1 MVKLSLEKYKNKMKE
16 KYKDILKEIDNKL
29 VLADSW
35 SRGKLL
41 YELLEKTDIC
51 PEELKYYVFY
61 KWWDSI
67 DSYHSEFNR
76 DSIKEWIKL
85 ANIDIQS
92 EVQEKLIMDDDG
104 FIKVYRGTHELNEGW
119 YGMSWTTDKEIAKK
133 FANGCGVR
141 LQTKNPTIL
150 TGRVSYYN
158 VLGIFN
164 DRKESEVLCYL
175 VNKQDNIERVYN
187 LPLLKLNY

>member
-1 MVKLSLEKYKNKMKE
+1 MIKLSLEEYKNKMKDR
-16 KYKDILKEIDNKL
+16 YKDILKKIDDKL

-41 YELLEKTDIC
+41 YELLEKTSMC

-67 DSYHSEFNR
+67 DSYHSEFDR
-76 DSIKEWIKL
+76 DSIKKWIKL
-85 ANIDIQS
+85 ANVDIEL
-92 EVQEKLIMDDDG
+92 EVQNKLIIDDEG
-104 FIKVYRGTHELNEGW
+104 FIKVYRGAHELNEGW

-150 TGRVSYYN
+150 IGRVFYSN

-175 VNKQDNIERVYN
+175 VNKQDSIERVYN